1 MAVLVN
7 VIDAAGIEGGRAAN
21 DAMDLRRGIYEIMM
35 GAGGMTSDEVRC
47 MPEKARMYTRIS
59 RCKQYQSVP
68 SPCAPIGLTV

>member
-47 MPEKARMYTRIS
+47 MHERLECTPAYLVASNTN
-59 RCKQYQSVP
+59 QSP
-68 SPCAPIGLTV
+68 RRAHR

>member
-7 VIDAAGIEGGRAAN
+7 VIDAACIEGGRAAN

-47 MPEKARMYTRIS
+47 MHEQARMYTRIS
-59 RCKQYQSVP
+59 RCAITNTNQSP
-68 SPCAPIGLTV
+68 RRSHR